1 MKYKRT
7 QQDKEQNRKRKL
19 QIITHK
25 KTSIKIALKPV
36 LCIIYINVCANQWCY
51 KNQFELYFP
60 LKGTVFIRRK
70 STVMQIK
77 WERISIEKYG
87 QEKTFGIP

>member
-36 LCIIYINVCANQWCY
+36 L
-51 KNQFELYFP
+51 F
-60 LKGTVFIRRK
+60 
-70 STVMQIK
+70 
-77 WERISIEKYG
+77 
-87 QEKTFGIP
+87 